1 MRVRADRE
9 PPLGGTGGEPQRGAD
24 LLAGV
29 IDQLRAGPI
38 QGSSVQGR
46 EDLLLAGLQQ
56 RDVPL
61 AGDQQIH
68 PTGVGQRVGVEHG
81 QCRHVIPTRQ
91 AGSQF
96 GGDRV
101 GGFEH
106 VDLGERR
113 RLLEH
118 VYASINSQ

>member
-1 MRVRADRE
+1 VRAIESRRSAV
-9 PPLGGTGGEPQRGAD
+9 PGESRSAGAD

-29 IDQLRAGPI
+29 IDQLRARPI

-68 PTGVGQRVGVEHG
+68 PPGVGQRVGIEHG
-81 QCRHVIPTRQ
+81 QCRCVFGTRQ
-91 AGSQF
+91 AGSRF
-96 GGDRV
+96 GGGRV
-101 GGFEH
+101 RTFER
-106 VDLGERR
+106 VDLGDGRR
-113 RLLEH
+113 MLEH

>member
-1 MRVRADRE
+1 VRAIESRRSAV
-9 PPLGGTGGEPQRGAD
+9 PGESRSAGAD

-29 IDQLRAGPI
+29 IDQLRARPI
-38 QGSSVQGR
+38 QGSPVQRR
-46 EDLLLAGLQQ
+46 EDLLLRGLQQ

-68 PTGVGQRVGVEHG
+68 PTGVGQRVGVEHE
-81 QCRHVIPTRQ
+81 QHRHVIPTRQ

-101 GGFEH
+101 RGFEH

-118 VYASINSQ
+118 VYESINSQ